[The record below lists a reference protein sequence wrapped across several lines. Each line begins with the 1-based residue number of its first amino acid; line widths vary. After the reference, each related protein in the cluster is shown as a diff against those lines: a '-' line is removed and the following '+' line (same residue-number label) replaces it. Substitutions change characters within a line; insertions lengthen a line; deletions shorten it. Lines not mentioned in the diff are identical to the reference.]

1 MKHRSKS
8 HEPGTKVVDLNHN
21 EASEQGSSMAG
32 GLFMSRVQNQI
43 DTHKKDRSKAATQL
57 NAYMSY
63 LKEDD
68 QMARNRQEQITEE
81 HQEENELDNTKR
93 GLLNSN

>member
-81 HQEENELDNTKR
+81 H
-93 GLLNSN
+93 